1 MSVSVLFYDSTNIG
15 DCPWPDTAYGQYARR
30 YLLPVMTGGSE
41 AFVANVRTR
50 LLVMSV
56 DGIPVPVTVNDAEY
70 ANSYVCSPYTHYVS
84 YAKEELSLLRNRV
97 LIAALSAVLTG
108 IGGLL
113 KASRFNRVVHVNN
126 WLLSTNLYPVLSDEQ
141 WSAALERLIRAFPG
155 HAIAFRSLNAS
166 LNAREMDHLRGRRCR
181 LVPSRQIYLLH
192 TDDPDFAN
200 AKARW
205 LLKRDR
211 ALAVRHGYVEVGPAN
226 MTPADIPRMAELY
239 KMLYLDKYSLHNPQ
253 FTERFLETALA
264 EGTLELH
271 GYRDGA
277 TGRLEAILG
286 FYAREGA
293 MTTPLFGYDTSRPQ
307 AHGLYRM
314 LSALLIDIAR
324 ERGLLLH
331 ESSGAAQFKRN
342 RGAVADIEYTAL
354 YDGHLPAW
362 RRGSW
367 SALEGL
373 LGKIGV
379 PLMQKY
385 KL

>member
-1 MSVSVLFYDSTNIG
+1 MSVSVVFYDSTNIAA
-15 DCPWPDTAYGQYARR
+15 CPWPDTAYGRYAKS
-30 YLLPVMTGGSE
+30 YLVPFMKESSE
-41 AFVANVRTR
+41 ALVGNVRTR

-56 DGIPVPVTVNDAEY
+56 EGIPVPITVNDAEY

-84 YAKEELSLLRNRV
+84 YARQELSLLRNRA

-113 KASRFNRVVHVNN
+113 KATHFNRVVHVNN
-126 WLLSTNLYPVLSDEQ
+126 WLLSTNLYPALSDEQ
-141 WSAALERLIRAFPG
+141 WSAALDGLIRMFPG
-155 HAIAFRSLNAS
+155 HAVAFRSLNAT
-166 LNAREMDHLRGRRCR
+166 LNARELALLRGRRCR
-181 LVPSRQIYLLH
+181 LVPSRQIYLLR
-192 TDDPDFAN
+192 TDDPEFAN

-211 ALAVRHGYVEVGPAN
+211 ALADRHGYLAVGPEEIVA
-226 MTPADIPRMAELY
+226 TDLPRIAELY
-239 KMLYLDKYSLHNPQ
+239 RMLYLDKYSLHNPQ
-253 FTERFLETALA
+253 FTARFYEQALA
-264 EGTLELH
+264 AGTLELH
-271 GYRDGA
+271 GYRDVA

-293 MTTPLFGYDTSRPQ
+293 MTTPLFGYDTSRPK

-314 LSALLIDIAR
+314 LSALLIGIAR
-324 ERGLLLH
+324 DRGLLLH

-354 YDGHLPAW
+354 YDRHLPAW
-362 RRGSW
+362 RRCSW

>member
-1 MSVSVLFYDSTNIG
+1 MSVSVVFYDSTNIG
-15 DCPWPDTAYGQYARR
+15 DCPWPDTAYGRYAKR
-30 YLLPVMTGGSE
+30 YLLPIIEGGSE
-41 AFVANVRTR
+41 AFVGNVRTR

-56 DGIPVPVTVNDAEY
+56 GGIPVPVTVNEAEY

-84 YAKEELSLLRNRV
+84 YAKEELSLLRNRA

-113 KASRFNRVVHVNN
+113 KASRFNRIVHVNN
-126 WLLSTNLYPVLSDEQ
+126 WLLSTNLYPALSDEQ
-141 WSAALERLIRAFPG
+141 WSAALDCLIRAFPG
-155 HAIAFRSLNAS
+155 YAIAFRSLNAS
-166 LNAREMDHLRGRRCR
+166 LNAREMDLLRGRRCR
-181 LVPSRQIYLLH
+181 LVPSRQIYLLR
-192 TDDPDFAN
+192 TGDPDFAN

-211 ALAVRHGYVEVGPAN
+211 ALAEQHGYVQVGP
-226 MTPADIPRMAELY
+226 TDIVTADIPRIAELY

-253 FTERFLETALA
+253 FTTRLLEQALA
-264 EGTLELH
+264 HGTLELH
-271 GYRDGA
+271 GYRDGT

-307 AHGLYRM
+307 AHGLYRL
-314 LSALLIDIAR
+314 LSALLIGIAR
-324 ERGLLLH
+324 DRGLLLH

-354 YDGHLPAW
+354 YDRHLPAW

>member
-1 MSVSVLFYDSTNIG
+1 MSVSVLFYDSTNIE

-41 AFVANVRTR
+41 AFVGNVRTR

-84 YAKEELSLLRNRV
+84 YAKEELSLLRNRA
-97 LIAALSAVLTG
+97 LIAALSAALTG

-113 KASRFNRVVHVNN
+113 KASRFNRVAHVNN

-141 WSAALERLIRAFPG
+141 WSAALERLICAFPG

-166 LNAREMDHLRGRRCR
+166 LNAREMDLLRGRRCR
-181 LVPSRQIYLLH
+181 LVPSRQIYLLR
-192 TDDPDFAN
+192 TGDPDFAN

-211 ALAVRHGYVEVGPAN
+211 ALADRHGYVQVGPEG
-226 MTPADIPRMAELY
+226 MTPADIPRIAELY

-253 FTERFLETALA
+253 FTARFYEQALA
-264 EGTLELH
+264 HGTLELH

-314 LSALLIDIAR
+314 LSALLIGIAS

-354 YDGHLPAW
+354 YDRHLPAW

>member
-1 MSVSVLFYDSTNIG
+1 MSLSVVFYDSTNIE
-15 DCPWPDTAYGQYARR
+15 DCPWPDTVYGRYARR
-30 YLLPVMTGGSE
+30 YLLPIIKSGSE
-41 AFVANVRTR
+41 AYVGNVRTR

-84 YAKEELSLLRNRV
+84 YARQELSLLRNRA
-97 LIAALSAVLTG
+97 LIVALSAVLTG

-113 KASRFNRVVHVNN
+113 KATRFNRIVHVNN
-126 WLLSTNLYPVLSDEQ
+126 WLLSTNLYPALSDEQ
-141 WSAALERLIRAFPG
+141 WSAALDRLIRAFPG
-155 HAIAFRSLNAS
+155 HAIAFRSLNVS
-166 LNAREMDHLRGRRCR
+166 LNAREMHLLRGRRCR
-181 LVPSRQIYLLH
+181 LVPSRQIYLLR
-192 TDDPDFAN
+192 TGDPEFAN

-211 ALAVRHGYVEVGPAN
+211 ALAEKHGYHAVGPADIV
-226 MTPADIPRMAELY
+226 PADIPRIAELY
-239 KMLYLDKYSLHNPQ
+239 KMLYLDKYSLYNPQ
-253 FTERFLETALA
+253 FTARFYEQALA

-271 GYRDGA
+271 GYRDVT

-314 LSALLIDIAR
+314 LSALLIGIAR

-354 YDGHLPAW
+354 YDRHLPAW

>member
-1 MSVSVLFYDSTNIG
+1 M
-15 DCPWPDTAYGQYARR
+15 
-30 YLLPVMTGGSE
+30 
-41 AFVANVRTR
+41 AFVGNVHTR

-56 DGIPVPVTVNDAEY
+56 DGVPVPVTVNDTEY

-84 YAKEELSLLRNRV
+84 YARQELSLLRNRA
-97 LIAALSAVLTG
+97 LIAVLSATLTG

-126 WLLSTNLYPVLSDEQ
+126 WLLSTNLYPALSDAQ
-141 WSAALERLIRAFPG
+141 WSAALDGLLRAFPG
-155 HAIAFRSLNAS
+155 HAIAFRSLNDS
-166 LNAREMDHLRGRRCR
+166 LNAREMSLFRGRRCR
-181 LVPSRQIYLLH
+181 LVPSRQIYLLR

-211 ALAVRHGYVEVGPAN
+211 ALADRYGYVAAG
-226 MTPADIPRMAELY
+226 PADIVATDLPRIAELY

-253 FTERFLETALA
+253 FTARFYEQALA

-271 GYRDGA
+271 GYRDGV

-286 FYAREGA
+286 FYARESA

-307 AHGLYRM
+307 AHGLYRI
-314 LSALLIDIAR
+314 LSALLIGIAR

-342 RGAVADIEYTAL
+342 RGAAADIEYTAL
-354 YDGHLPAW
+354 YDRHLPAW

-379 PLMQKY
+379 PLMKKY